1 MIFLFASLPTL
12 DYDMLIGAIKSY
24 ENLFTNKTKNMGR
37 FNKLAKKGSNLSE
50 NEQRILAE
58 ISLRLMYAPD
68 EQTRIDA
75 DILIENYRADKIRLT
90 NEMQEGRKVLSNLK
104 NQLENLISKRKSRLI
119 EHEFKKKFG
128 QIRYNLPAAF
138 SLWHSSLNIVIT
150 G

>member
-12 DYDMLIGAIKSY
+12 DYDMLIGAINSY
-24 ENLFTNKTKNMGR
+24 ENLFTNKTKNMGT
-37 FNKLAKKGSNLSE
+37 FNKLAKKGSNLLE
-50 NEQRILAE
+50 NERRILAE
-58 ISLRLMYAPD
+58 ISLCLMYAPD
-68 EQTRIDA
+68 GQTRIDA

-104 NQLENLISKRKSRLI
+104 NQLENLISKQKSRLI

-138 SLWHSSLNIVIT
+138 HYGT
-150 G
+150 HR

>member
-1 MIFLFASLPTL
+1 
-12 DYDMLIGAIKSY
+12 MLIGTIKSY
-24 ENLFTNKTKNMGR
+24 ENLFTNKTKNMGT

-58 ISLRLMYAPD
+58 ISLGLMYAPD
-68 EQTRIDA
+68 GQTRIDA

-104 NQLENLISKRKSRLI
+104 NKLENLISKRKSRLI

-138 SLWHSSLNIVIT
+138 HYGT
-150 G
+150 HR

>member
-24 ENLFTNKTKNMGR
+24 ENLFTNKTKNMAT

-50 NEQRILAE
+50 NEQRMLAE

-68 EQTRIDA
+68 GQTRIDA

-104 NQLENLISKRKSRLI
+104 NKLENLISKRKSRLI

-138 SLWHSSLNIVIT
+138 HYGT
-150 G
+150 HR